1 MSASAQIERLGGKMV
16 DSFRLAA
23 ELWQISA
30 ATVRGTVRGNRPEG
44 EVVNQMYIIGNKSLV
59 FVAVTMGFI
68 GMVMVYQSCLQLNR
82 ITGDLSQVGPEF
94 LKILIQDLA
103 PTITAM
109 MLATR
114 VGAGIAAEVGSMKVT
129 EQVDALRM
137 SGITPVNYIIVPR
150 FIASVVMTFVMTI
163 FAVLVTFG
171 AGGLTAM
178 FSFGVNHNLF
188 FDMSRVE
195 VFDVA
200 IGAWKT
206 LSYGVAIPIISGFC
220 GLRAHGSSEGV
231 GSATTA
237 AVIGSSFAVILIGFF
252 ISGVALMLRMTG
264 TV

>member
-1 MSASAQIERLGGKMV
+1 MNIGARIERLGDRFLGL
-16 DSFRLAA
+16 FREAR
-23 ELWQISA
+23 ELWRILSSTLA
-30 ATVRGTVRGNRPEG
+30 GTFGGNRPQG
-44 EVVNQMYIIGNKSLV
+44 EVVNQLYIIGNKSLV

-94 LKILIQDLA
+94 LKLIIQDFA
-103 PTITAM
+103 PTITCL

-150 FIASVVMTFVMTI
+150 FIASVIMTYVMVI
-163 FAVLVTFG
+163 FAVVVTFG

-178 FSFGVNHNLF
+178 FSFGVNPNLF

-195 VFDVA
+195 WFDVI

-206 LSYGVAIPIISGFC
+206 LAYGMAIPIISGYC
-220 GLRAHGSSEGV
+220 GLRAKGSAEGV

-237 AVIGSSFAVILIGFF
+237 AVIGSSFAVILLGFF
-252 ISGVALMLRMTG
+252 ISGVALLLKTAG
-264 TV
+264 LA